1 MSGKRILFT
10 ALMLVLSLSFA
21 AQAKKQAVLS
31 LGKGELPDD
40 VANCE
45 VTLSEDNVEKTGDFS
60 MLLKFTKKGGWAGVD
75 KPKKGG
81 RDKFKAIHFNIFNPS
96 DKPVETLSFMVKGAK
111 MTNTPENRK
120 DWSLS
125 LKPGKNE
132 VKIDLGGQIC
142 NDGKT
147 PLDLTRLLRW
157 ALWGNSDE
165 PEMIVY
171 IQKIWLED

>member
-1 MSGKRILFT
+1 
-10 ALMLVLSLSFA
+10 MLVLSLSFA

-81 RDKFKAIHFNIFNPS
+81 WDNFKTININIFNPS
-96 DKPVETLSFMVKGAK
+96 SKSVDTLSFMVKGAK

-120 DWSLS
+120 DWTIP

-132 VKIDLGGQIC
+132 VKIDLPGQIC

-147 PLDLTRLLRW
+147 PLDLSRLLRW

-165 PEMIVY
+165 PEMTVY

>member
-1 MSGKRILFT
+1 MAVKRNIML

-21 AQAKKQAVLS
+21 AQAKKQTVLS
-31 LGKGELPDD
+31 LSKGEMPDD
-40 VANCE
+40 VSNCE
-45 VTLSEDNVEKTGDFS
+45 VTLSEDNVEKAGDFA

-81 RDKFKAIHFNIFNPS
+81 WDKFKAVHINIFNPS
-96 DKPVETLSFMVKGAK
+96 DKQVDTLSFMIKGAK
-111 MTNTPENRK
+111 LTNTPENRK
-120 DWSLS
+120 DWPIT

-132 VKIDLGGQIC
+132 VVIDLTGQIC

-157 ALWGNSDE
+157 ALWSGSEE
-165 PEMIVY
+165 PEMAVY